1 MVSYGR
7 RNVRYKNKMFNLSAF
22 VMMVQYGICLIL
34 DVIDLCLEYE
44 FIQYSCFIKEANLS
58 QESEYDLQDFQ
69 SRSTAAKIFI

>member
-1 MVSYGR
+1 
-7 RNVRYKNKMFNLSAF
+7 
-22 VMMVQYGICLIL
+22 MMVQYGIFLIL
-34 DVIDLCLEYE
+34 DVKNLFLEYE